1 MDWEQTTDSD
11 ELTEWTRADGNA
23 TIRRRER
30 TGGDFAVRYDQLYQA
45 AGGREYAYEIVETRA
60 DADELVADWQ
70 ANTPVGDS
78 E

>member
-11 ELTEWTRADGNA
+11 KLTEWTRADGNA

-30 TGGDFAVRYDQLYQA
+30 AGGDFVVRYDQLYQA
-45 AGGREYAYEIVETRA
+45 AGGREYAYESVKTRA
-60 DADELVADWQ
+60 AADELVAEWQ
-70 ANTPVGDS
+70 ADKPVGGS